1 MKSNASWFGVLS
13 GLIVLLVAT
22 AANAQNAATNWNNI
36 AITAARA
43 SKAPGSASGST
54 TAIYVAYVEL
64 AVYNAVNA
72 IDGNFEPYKYS
83 LTAPAGSSAD
93 AAAIEAAYQ
102 ILIRLFPDQ
111 KQYLDTQ
118 YGDPLVGIA
127 SIPNGPAKTDG
138 QSVGFVSAIT
148 LLTLRAN
155 DRRGASV
162 SYSFPSMV
170 VPGIWI
176 PTAPGF
182 LAPATPWAG
191 QMQPFTFDDPGQF
204 LPEPPPDFSSQTWAD
219 DYNEVKTLG
228 AKDSTVRTPEQ
239 TEIALFWTEH
249 STAQYGRMLRAK
261 AAELN
266 LGLAA
271 SARLLAMVYAASAD
285 ATIGCWNAKYH
296 YSFWRPVTAIP
307 NGDLDGNPDTAADPA
322 WTPLAATPNHP
333 EYPSAHGCT
342 TGAVADTLKSYF
354 GSPNLEISL
363 YSPITNTTH
372 KFTNIRDWQNEVGFA
387 RIYAGFHYRN
397 SVEQG
402 LILGHKVAHQVVH
415 NYFRPV
421 RSEHDRNQDE
431 SDSGAWDQLSHS
443 MSVVNPN
450 SFGRGEKR

>member
-1 MKSNASWFGVLS
+1 MKSKVLS
-13 GLIVLLVAT
+13 LLPIGLLIMSIVTGAT
-22 AANAQNAATNWNNI
+22 AQNAVTNWNNI

-43 SKAPGSASGST
+43 SKAPGSSSGST
-54 TAIYVAYVEL
+54 TAIYIAYVEL

-72 IDGNFEPYKYS
+72 IDGHFEPYKYT
-83 LTAPAGSSAD
+83 LTAPAGASAD
-93 AAAIEAAYQ
+93 AAAIEAAYET
-102 ILIRLFPDQ
+102 LIRLFPDQ
-111 KQYLDTQ
+111 KQYLDTR

-127 SIPNGPAKTDG
+127 AIPNGPAKTDG
-138 QSVGFVSAIT
+138 QNVGLVSAIR

-155 DRRGASV
+155 DGRAANV
-162 SYSFPSMV
+162 PYSFPSTV
-170 VPGIWI
+170 VPGVWT
-176 PTAPGF
+176 PTPPGF

-204 LPEPPPDFSSQTWAD
+204 LPEPPPDLSSQTWAD
-219 DYNEVKTLG
+219 DYNQVKALG

-239 TEIALFWTEH
+239 TEIGLFWTEH

-261 AAELN
+261 AVEFN
-266 LGLAA
+266 LSLGD
-271 SARLLAMVYAASAD
+271 SARLFAMTYAASAD

-307 NGDLDGNPDTAADPA
+307 NGDLDGNPDTIADPD

-342 TGAVADTLKSYF
+342 TGAVADILKSYF
-354 GSPNLEISL
+354 GTPNLQISL
-363 YSPITNTTH
+363 FSPVTNATH
-372 KFTNIRDWQNEVGFA
+372 TFDNIRDWQNEVGWA

-402 LILGHKVAHQVVH
+402 LILGHKVAHHVVH
-415 NYFRPV
+415 NDFRPV

-431 SDSGAWDQLSHS
+431 SDSGAWEPLSHN
-443 MSVVNPN
+443 M
-450 SFGRGEKR
+450 FWGM

>member
-1 MKSNASWFGVLS
+1 MEAALCCERHRSKLQTHFGHGGSVMKSKGFWLAR
-13 GLIVLLVAT
+13 VAT
-22 AANAQNAATNWNNI
+22 LALSLVSCAIAQNAITNWNNI

-54 TAIYVAYVEL
+54 TAIYIAYVEL

-72 IDGNFEPYKYS
+72 IDGRFEPYKYS
-83 LTAPAGSSAD
+83 LTAPAGASAD

-102 ILIRLFPDQ
+102 TLIRVLPDQ

-155 DRRGASV
+155 DGRGANV
-162 SYSFPSMV
+162 PYSFPSMV
-170 VPGIWI
+170 VPGVWI
-176 PTAPGF
+176 PTPPGF

-204 LPEPPPDFSSQTWAD
+204 LPEPPPDLSSQTWAD
-219 DYNEVKTLG
+219 DYNQVKALG

-239 TEIALFWTEH
+239 TEIGLFWTEH

-261 AAELN
+261 AVELN
-266 LGLAA
+266 LSLAD
-271 SARLLAMVYAASAD
+271 SARLFAMTYAASAD

-296 YSFWRPVTAIP
+296 YSFWRPATAIP
-307 NGDLDGNPDTAADPA
+307 NGDIDGNPDTVADPA
-322 WTPLAATPNHP
+322 WTALGATPNHP

-354 GSPNLEISL
+354 GNPNLEISL
-363 YSPITNTTH
+363 YSPVTNTTH
-372 KFTNIRDWQNEVGFA
+372 NFNSVREWQREVEFA
-387 RIYAGFHYRN
+387 RIYAGFHYHH
-397 SVEQG
+397 SMVQG
-402 LILGHKVAHQVVH
+402 FVLGRKVAQHVMT

-421 RSEHDRNQDE
+421 R
-431 SDSGAWDQLSHS
+431 
-443 MSVVNPN
+443 
-450 SFGRGEKR
+450 